1 MTNRVLAVITARGG
15 SKGIPGK
22 NIADLAG
29 KPLIAWTIEAALRS
43 KAVSRVIVST
53 DDAEIAAV
61 SRQWG
66 AEVPFLR
73 PALLASDT
81 SPHLPVLLHAL
92 AWIDEHDSQRYDDIL
107 LLQPTSPLRATDDI
121 ERAVQIARD
130 HHADSVVSV
139 CPAHP
144 HPFLARRITDDGR
157 LEEFAPRTE
166 GYMARQGLPP
176 AYMLNGAIYLVRREV
191 LIDRQSFYTDR
202 TFAYVM
208 PQERSLD
215 IDTPWDLYLANLIL
229 RARDG
234 QEIDAY

>member
-1 MTNRVLAVITARGG
+1 MTNHVLAVITARGG

-53 DDAEIAAV
+53 DDAEIAAI

-92 AWIDEHDSQRYDDIL
+92 AWIDEHDSQRYDYIL

-121 ERAVQIARD
+121 EHAVQIARD
-130 HHADSVVSV
+130 RHADSVVSV
-139 CPAHP
+139 YPAHP
-144 HPFLARRITDDGR
+144 HPLLARRITDDGH

-166 GYMARQGLPP
+166 GYLARQGLPP

-191 LIDRQSFYTDR
+191 LVDRQSFYTDR

-229 RARDG
+229 GARDR
-234 QEIDAY
+234 QEIDAH